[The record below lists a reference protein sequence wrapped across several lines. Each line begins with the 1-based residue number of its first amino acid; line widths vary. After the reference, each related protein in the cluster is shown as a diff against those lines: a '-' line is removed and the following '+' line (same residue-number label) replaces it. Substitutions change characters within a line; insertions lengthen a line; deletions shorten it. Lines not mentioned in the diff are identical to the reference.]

1 MESHEVL
8 REAVTGVGAKSV
20 ASDMALSKSLIYKW
34 CEAKDAPG
42 AGGADNPLDRIE
54 KIYRLTEDPG
64 PIQWLCEKADGF
76 FVQNPGP
83 GEDDN
88 LPLLAGTRKILQ
100 EFSELLE
107 AVSTSVEDDNQID
120 TKEAGRIR
128 REWEDLKRT
137 AESFV
142 ISCERGDYRKARKK

>member
-8 REAVTGVGAKSV
+8 RDAVTGVGAKSV

-76 FVQNPGP
+76 FVKNPAAQG
-83 GEDDN
+83 DDS
-88 LPLLAGTRKILQ
+88 LPLLLGTQKILQ
-100 EFSELLE
+100 EFSELLD
-107 AVSTSVEDDNQID
+107 AVSHSVEDDSEID
-120 TKEAGRIR
+120 AGEAGRIR

-142 ISCERGDYRKARKK
+142 VACERGDYTTTPGT